1 MVEEIVENNSTKT
14 EELEEQINKL
24 KQEATRATLLSRADT
39 SSKIISEL
47 ESRLLEG
54 ERERATLRNERDN
67 LAQKYELLEKELR
80 MKNINEE
87 MIGMIKSNH
96 NILEKNNEV
105 LLNELENAN
114 KRNSEQQLIWE
125 DEVEQLANT
134 IEILKQQLNK
144 SEFQR

>member
-1 MVEEIVENNSTKT
+1 
-14 EELEEQINKL
+14 
-24 KQEATRATLLSRADT
+24 
-39 SSKIISEL
+39 
-47 ESRLLEG
+47 
-54 ERERATLRNERDN
+54 
-67 LAQKYELLEKELR
+67 